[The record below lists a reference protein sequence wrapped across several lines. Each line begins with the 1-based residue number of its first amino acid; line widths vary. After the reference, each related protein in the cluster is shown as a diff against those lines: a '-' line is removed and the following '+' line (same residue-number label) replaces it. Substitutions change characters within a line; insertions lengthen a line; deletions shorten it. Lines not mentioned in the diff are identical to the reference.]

1 MLHGG
6 RRLHCST
13 SISGLGL
20 RSGTKSCGASRS
32 SGACRGELTNSPRD
46 VRWQSAHPPRR
57 KKTGAA
63 MRVGVYI
70 DGYNL
75 YYGGRSSCGR
85 STAGWRWLDL
95 RALAEALVRER
106 ADWPTAQVTRMIY
119 CTARVDA
126 TENPSSYADQDV
138 YLKALIAAGSVD
150 HIEFGYYV
158 ARVKSAPLA
167 VRTPNGRPRLVAP
180 DWPVKIQ
187 DGTGAAVSD
196 ARFMVSVAHR
206 EEKGSDVN
214 VASHLLLDILSG
226 DIDAALVISN
236 DSDLRFPVEQARK
249 RVPVG
254 LVNPTP
260 GQTAGAL
267 RAPAP
272 TGVGRHFWRK
282 LTAHDFRSH
291 QLSNPAGGYSMPTG
305 W

>member
-1 MLHGG
+1 
-6 RRLHCST
+6 
-13 SISGLGL
+13 
-20 RSGTKSCGASRS
+20 
-32 SGACRGELTNSPRD
+32 
-46 VRWQSAHPPRR
+46 
-57 KKTGAA
+57 

-85 STAGWRWLDL
+85 STAGWRWLDV

-106 ADWPTAQVTRMIY
+106 ANWPAAHVTRVIY

-126 TENPSSYADQDV
+126 TENQSSHADQDV
-138 YLKALIAAGSVD
+138 YLKALAAMRSVD
-150 HIEFGYYV
+150 RIEFGYYV
-158 ARVKSAPLA
+158 SRVKSAPLA
-167 VRTPNGRPRLVAP
+167 VRQPNGRPRLVTP
-180 DWPVKIQ
+180 DWPVMIQ
-187 DGTGAAVSD
+187 DRTGMAVAD

-214 VASHLLLDILSG
+214 VASHLLLDVLRG
-226 DIDAALVISN
+226 DVDSALVISN
-236 DSDLRFPVEQARK
+236 DSDLRFPIEQARE

-267 RAPAP
+267 RAPA
-272 TGVGRHFWRK
+272 TIGAGLHFWRK
-282 LTAHDFRSH
+282 LTVRDFGSH
-291 QLSNPAGGYSMPTG
+291 QLPNPAGGYSMPQG